1 MKIVH
6 DVLKACGYSVK
17 AVFTF
22 TYQWNEVK
30 FNRQVFP
37 FVSEQ
42 YPDDVYLLVSIR
54 PGELAHTLDNGF
66 MSALTTSFRKQEF
79 HSSAM
84 DRNTTLLLSCLCN
97 AGEQI
102 NYDLRVQLEDDP
114 YYFKKYVFT
123 YTSADEVAAEQY
135 IAENRGEEEKLIE
148 TIRSCLLNPALFAAY
163 KGNDPAQ
170 RAYAYFVELA
180 TKVTVL
186 PIHPHSGGMI
196 ETVEAIWQTELQKTQ
211 AINLEALE
219 YVLELDADKPD
230 ELLTRWNERT
240 RTISN

>member
-123 YTSADEVAAEQY
+123 YGTTWRQ
-135 IAENRGEEEKLIE
+135 
-148 TIRSCLLNPALFAAY
+148 LLLERKDLQFLKAMVQSLSL
-163 KGNDPAQ
+163 
-170 RAYAYFVELA
+170 V
-180 TKVTVL
+180 
-186 PIHPHSGGMI
+186 GGMKI
-196 ETVEAIWQTELQKTQ
+196 LSWGEGKQPAP
-211 AINLEALE
+211 
-219 YVLELDADKPD
+219 YY
-230 ELLTRWNERT
+230 
-240 RTISN
+240 

>member
-6 DVLKACGYSVK
+6 AVLKACGYDAKEAFS
-17 AVFTF
+17 F

-30 FNRQVFP
+30 FNRQVCP

-42 YPDDVYLLVSIR
+42 YPNDVYLLVSIQ
-54 PGELAHTLDNGF
+54 PGEFAHTLDNGF

-84 DRNTTLLLSCLCN
+84 DRNTTLLLSCLCI

-102 NYDLRVQLEDDP
+102 NHELRVQLEDDP
-114 YYFKKYVFT
+114 FYFKKYVFA
-123 YTSADEVAAEQY
+123 YTSADEAAAERY
-135 IAENRGEEEKLIE
+135 VAENSREEETLIE

-170 RAYAYFVELA
+170 RAYAYFMELA

-186 PIHPHSGGMI
+186 PIQPHRGGMI

-211 AINLEALE
+211 TINLEALE

-230 ELLTRWNERT
+230 ELLSRWNERM
-240 RTISN
+240 RTVSN